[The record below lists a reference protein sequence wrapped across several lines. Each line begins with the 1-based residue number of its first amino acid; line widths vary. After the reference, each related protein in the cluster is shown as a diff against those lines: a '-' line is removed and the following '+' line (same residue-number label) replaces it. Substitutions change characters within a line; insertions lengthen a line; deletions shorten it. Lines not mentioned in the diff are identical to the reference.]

1 MEKMILASVLLVVP
15 GMTLIHLAA
24 RLMAV
29 AVNPDGHFK
38 IPHFWPPKIPQ
49 AGLAKL

>member
-1 MEKMILASVLLVVP
+1 MKTQLRQFDP
-15 GMTLIHLAA
+15 
-24 RLMAV
+24 V
-29 AVNPDGHFK
+29 ATWQVQRFDGLPYLNTETPDGHFK